1 MKYKSFL
8 QFFLDLLHVNHYITK
23 NSLYERRSI
32 MEGFAIVLLLIIIVL
47 LMNLTILAG
56 RIEQMLKGKKSDPI
70 QPLVIPTAEV
80 KVHTSPP

>member
-56 RIEQMLKGKKSDPI
+56 RTMLTIHP
-70 QPLVIPTAEV
+70 
-80 KVHTSPP
+80 

>member
-1 MKYKSFL
+1 
-8 QFFLDLLHVNHYITK
+8 
-23 NSLYERRSI
+23 

-80 KVHTSPP
+80 KVHTSPSPPVVSAPAAPSIVPPEPKKKNAFL